1 MADETPKRTRPWYSV
16 RESYEWRGRNGH
28 KNAKFYYKQAVT
40 ELEKLQSRLSAIY
53 KNPNIA
59 DRQYELKKLETELG
73 TRDFA
78 GVVKRLR
85 EQKDYTYKILSSK
98 YVDARGTENYVF
110 HNDGRIPLSSTS
122 KYIKDYSM
130 IIGNNM
136 NPYYD
141 PFYDFDSKE
150 TLATIE
156 KAGITK
162 EDYINQWTN
171 VHGFPEDALQFL
183 DPKNKDAYVDPSDN
197 TDLWGR
203 EISDADFGI
212 NPAII
217 AATKKKNFKLPAEFP
232 GTIDEFNEAY
242 GLKQVNPE
250 NYKTKTEF
258 QGTEEEFNKKYADY
272 LPTSDDVTNNKNIEE
287 VTPNREDLMSKRFK
301 ERAAEIEAK
310 PSRIQEGL
318 LKSGFTTD
326 RLAKLSIK
334 DQDFQKAKGNKKLMI
349 KFKEDKAAGVYR

>member
-16 RESYEWRGRNGH
+16 RESYEWRGRKGH

-59 DRQYELKKLETELG
+59 DRQYELKKLENELG

-78 GVVKRLR
+78 GIAKRLR
-85 EQKDYTYKILSSK
+85 AQKDYTYQILSSK
-98 YVDARGTENYVF
+98 YVDARSTENYVF
-110 HNDGRIPLSSTS
+110 HNDGRIPLSSTT
-122 KYIKDYSM
+122 KHIKKYSM
-130 IIGNNM
+130 IIGNNI

-183 DPKNKDAYVDPSDN
+183 DPKNESAYVDPSDN
-197 TDLWGR
+197 TDLWNR
-203 EISDADFGI
+203 DISDPDFGI

-232 GTIDEFNEAY
+232 GTIDEFNETY
-242 GLKQVNPE
+242 GLKEVNPE
-250 NYKTKTEF
+250 GYKMPGEF
-258 QGTEEEFNKKYADY
+258 QGTKEEFNKKYG
-272 LPTSDDVTNNKNIEE
+272 SDEITNNEKIEE
-287 VTPNREDLMSKRFK
+287 VIPNREDLMSKRFK

-310 PSRIQEGL
+310 PNRTQKRLIEE
-318 LKSGFTTD
+318 TPWTAD

-334 DQDFQKAKGNKKLMI
+334 DQDYQKAKGNKELMI